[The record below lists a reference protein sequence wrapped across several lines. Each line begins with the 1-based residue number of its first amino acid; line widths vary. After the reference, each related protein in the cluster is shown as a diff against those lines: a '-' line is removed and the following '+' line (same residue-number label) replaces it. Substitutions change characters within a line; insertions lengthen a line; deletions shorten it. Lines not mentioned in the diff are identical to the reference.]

1 MGLCVRACIRMCTSD
16 LSEGVPRLFIHLWDT
31 AKHVWGVYV
40 LCKGMFLSQV
50 FLNGASPLCMFGN
63 AWG

>member
-1 MGLCVRACIRMCTSD
+1 MCTSD